1 MQALQDFVRRVD
13 AEGLKVEG
21 VVALREGRFAFEH
34 RWTPDQDRNI
44 YSHTK
49 SFLATAVGVALD
61 DGVLSLDDGLADVF
75 PEKVPAAGN
84 PGVERIRLRHLL
96 TMSSG
101 FGRPL
106 LMMDDRRAGVGFPDY
121 VAYLLAQPLADEP
134 GSRFAYST
142 ADSILAGR
150 LLERRVGTNLLE
162 YLHARVL
169 RPMGIPYPIWEC
181 CPQGHPIGGG
191 GMFLH
196 LKDMAKLGQ
205 LYLDEGAWEGRRIV
219 SADWVREATSF
230 HIETRHPETL
240 AGPAGPPGNPWNQGY
255 GYQFWLSPYP
265 RSYRAD
271 GAFGQITTVLPE
283 KGLVVGIQCP
293 ESGDFGPV
301 QRALHEA
308 LERL

>member
-1 MQALQDFVRRVD
+1 MQAFEDFVRAVD
-13 AEGLKVEG
+13 AQGLKVEG
-21 VVALREGRFAFEH
+21 ILAFHEGTPVYEH

-49 SFLATAVGVALD
+49 AFLATAVGVALD
-61 DGVLSLDDGLADVF
+61 DGLLSLDDRLADAF
-75 PEKVPAAGN
+75 PEKVPAGGN
-84 PGVERIRLRHLL
+84 PGVERIALRHLL

-101 FGRPL
+101 FGRGL
-106 LMMDDRRAGVGFPDY
+106 LFLDDRRAGVGFPDY
-121 VAYLLAQPLADEP
+121 LSYMMAQPVADEP
-134 GSRFAYST
+134 GTTFCYST

-150 LLERRVGTNLLE
+150 LLERKVGTNLLQ
-162 YLHARVL
+162 YLYERVL

-191 GMFLH
+191 GLFLH
-196 LKDMAKLGQ
+196 LRDMAKLGQ
-205 LYLDEGAWEGRRIV
+205 LYLDGGAWEGRRIV
-219 SADWVREATSF
+219 SADWVRDATSF

-240 AGPAGPPGNPWNQGY
+240 ADPAGHPGNPWNQGY

-283 KGLVVGIQCP
+283 KGMVVAIQCP

-301 QRALHEA
+301 QAALHET